1 MGIRAVVLNG
11 DGAGRGKIVYGE
23 GRSGVSYL
31 DLVRGQDLQMQLQ
44 LVMKSTGI
52 PKREQR

>member
-1 MGIRAVVLNG
+1 MILNG
-11 DGAGRGKIVYGE
+11 DGAGRGKTVYGE
-23 GRSGVSYL
+23 GRSEVSYL

-44 LVMKSTGI
+44 LVMKSTDV

>member
-1 MGIRAVVLNG
+1 MGIGAMILNG
-11 DGAGRGKIVYGE
+11 DGAGRGKTVYGE
-23 GRSGVSYL
+23 GRSEVSYL

-44 LVMKSTGI
+44 LVMKSTDV